1 MYWAITTLTGTGYGD
16 IVPVNT
22 SERIIA
28 TIAFVLGSSLFGY
41 VTANVTEVV
50 ASFSKAEQVTN
61 LSMAKMDEYLIKF
74 KIQRGLRMDVV
85 DHSRQVMKY
94 RSVFDS
100 RFILTRLPPHIR
112 VAILAHQNIDV
123 IKHIRL
129 FHYIRNPSIRVLLL
143 GVMKRQYAIDG
154 RALCIEGEPCVKL
167 RFLISGKAIILRRK
181 PDPRKPFTHTPV
193 ARKAPEF
200 GIYNE
205 RLGHSGRVVEMDDD
219 MFDHSEQIGELTPG
233 EFVGEDEFLLNR
245 AHTTTVV
252 AVEKCCYYTLMK
264 EQVDDLINTHP
275 DAAFELQAALGQLLY
290 DSQRL
295 LTAKRRQVRRPY
307 RTHA

>member
-61 LSMAKMDEYLIKF
+61 LSMAKMNEYLIKF

-123 IKHIRL
+123 IKVRFAPTPPFYRTWPSRP
-129 FHYIRNPSIRVLLL
+129 FHSSPRYGLLSPTSAGCNRRAAHTFVPL
-143 GVMKRQYAIDG
+143 HTQPVYPRPPPRRDEAPVRHRRPCPLHRG
-154 RALCIEGEPCVKL
+154 RCGPGPPPRGATMAPAPTRPPTLHTPHTPHTQGEPCVKL

-205 RLGHSGRVVEMDDD
+205 RLGHSGRVVEMD
-219 MFDHSEQIGELTPG
+219 EVL
-233 EFVGEDEFLLNR
+233 
-245 AHTTTVV
+245 
-252 AVEKCCYYTLMK
+252 
-264 EQVDDLINTHP
+264 
-275 DAAFELQAALGQLLY
+275 
-290 DSQRL
+290 
-295 LTAKRRQVRRPY
+295 
-307 RTHA
+307 

>member
-61 LSMAKMDEYLIKF
+61 LSMAKMNEYLIKF

-123 IKHIRL
+123 IKVRFAPTLLHRPHGPPDHSSPHLVTVFYLPPLPDATVVQHIRL

-154 RALCIEGEPCVKL
+154 RALCIEVGAAPAPL
-167 RFLISGKAIILRRK
+167 REAPPWRPRR
-181 PDPRKPFTHTPV
+181 PALHTP
-193 ARKAPEF
+193 PTC
-200 GIYNE
+200 
-205 RLGHSGRVVEMDDD
+205 
-219 MFDHSEQIGELTPG
+219 LTPHTR
-233 EFVGEDEFLLNR
+233 R
-245 AHTTTVV
+245 ASR
-252 AVEKCCYYTLMK
+252 A
-264 EQVDDLINTHP
+264 
-275 DAAFELQAALGQLLY
+275 
-290 DSQRL
+290 
-295 LTAKRRQVRRPY
+295 
-307 RTHA
+307 